1 MLKSPGAVAFHI
13 GQMNIYWYGII
24 IAVAFLVGLFIT
36 LRIAKTDYPNEKT
49 REHIINLSTILLIG
63 GVFFARLYYV
73 MFNWKYYSQHLLEIF
88 MTWRGG
94 LSIHGVIIGSILI
107 IYFYTK
113 HNNISL
119 LKYTDLFAYG
129 MIFAQAI
136 GRWGNFFNSEA
147 FGSPTNLPW
156 KLYIPYANRPMEY
169 TNFEYFHPTFLYES
183 LWDIVVFII
192 LITVIRKNFKEKTG
206 SITCFYL
213 ILYSIGRF
221 VIEGLRIDNIYVIF
235 GLPLAQFISLI
246 LIIAGIIGLYSV
258 LKRKEIHDKNL
269 KN

>member
-13 GQMNIYWYGII
+13 GSLTIYWYGII
-24 IAVAFLVGLFIT
+24 IALAFLVGLFIT
-36 LRIAKTDYPNEKT
+36 LAIAKKDYPEDKT
-49 REHIINLSTILLIG
+49 REHIIDLSTLLLIG
-63 GVFFARLYYV
+63 GIIFARLYYV
-73 MFNWKYYSQHLLEIF
+73 IFNWKYYSHHLLESF

-107 IYFYTK
+107 IYFYAK
-113 HNNISL
+113 HHKISL

-156 KLYIPYANRPMEY
+156 KLYIPPANRPLEY
-169 TNFEYFHPTFLYES
+169 INFEYFHPTFLYEF
-183 LWDIVVFII
+183 LWNLVVFII
-192 LITVIRKNFKEKTG
+192 LITVVRKNFKNNTG
-206 SITCFYL
+206 SITCFYF
-213 ILYSIGRF
+213 ILYSLGRF
-221 VIEGLRIDNIYVIF
+221 IIEGIRIDNIYVIF
-235 GLPLAQFISLI
+235 GLPIAQFIS
-246 LIIAGIIGLYSV
+246 IIMFSAGIIGLYLV
-258 LKRKEIHDKNL
+258 LKQKQNHDTDL